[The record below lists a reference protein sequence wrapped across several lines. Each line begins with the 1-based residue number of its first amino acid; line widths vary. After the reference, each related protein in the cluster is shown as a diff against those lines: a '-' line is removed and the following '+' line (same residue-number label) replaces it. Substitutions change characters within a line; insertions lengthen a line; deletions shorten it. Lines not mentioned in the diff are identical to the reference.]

1 MDRLW
6 ATGTLTIPTSS
17 YSRRFPIY
25 LQQLVDPP
33 FRWEGPASGLIRYI
47 RKHDT
52 LSRGHLAFSRKGSA
66 LYRREWAWETWKEKP
81 SLFSVLL
88 YCSLCILFSDNGD
101 ELLLLR
107 RNMSSSVDSLSA
119 VNDFPLALEA
129 SSFLADGRAS
139 RLVFVGV
146 GVCPTACLGSRQ
158 RYVDVHLLFDHFQ
171 FQR

>member
-1 MDRLW
+1 MRGPRL
-6 ATGTLTIPTSS
+6 
-17 YSRRFPIY
+17 RFNK
-25 LQQLVDPP
+25 VHKK
-33 FRWEGPASGLIRYI
+33 ARYI
-47 RKHDT
+47 IERPFGVLKKR
-52 LSRGHLAFSRKGSA
+52 LCA
-66 LYRREWAWETWKEKP
+66 LKTGMSVRNMKREAE
-81 SLFSVLL
+81 LVRACL